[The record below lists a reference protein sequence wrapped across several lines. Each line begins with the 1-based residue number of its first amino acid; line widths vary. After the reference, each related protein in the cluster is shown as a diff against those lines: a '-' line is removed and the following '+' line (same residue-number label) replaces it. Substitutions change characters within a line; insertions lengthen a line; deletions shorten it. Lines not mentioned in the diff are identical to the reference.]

1 MKFSVRA
8 HASETALKNIAVA
21 TADTLQDVMRFDHN
35 PQLTRLTNTIGDG
48 ALSNIPTR
56 GACCIDLGMGVLIE
70 NMWKLHGKNR
80 CVEVS
85 PKAHSLNSEL
95 LLALGAPRERDL
107 FAFSKSAKSTYRPF
121 YHPGA
126 RAKSTENNHNC
137 HPKFHLKPLPNR
149 VKLVRRRSWPKKK
162 QPRKRTN

>member
-1 MKFSVRA
+1 MRA

-95 LLALGAPRERDL
+95 LLALGRPAKEIYSHFRNRQNRRIARFTIRAPEQKAQRIITIVIQN
-107 FAFSKSAKSTYRPF
+107 FI
-121 YHPGA
+121 
-126 RAKSTENNHNC
+126 
-137 HPKFHLKPLPNR
+137 
-149 VKLVRRRSWPKKK
+149 
-162 QPRKRTN
+162 